1 MKILQINN
9 VYGVGSTGK
18 ITQDIHKK
26 LILAEEHSIVCYGRG
41 KKGKEK
47 NVYKVSWELYSK
59 INNLISR
66 FTGIMYGGCLIST
79 INLIK
84 KIKKEKPDIVHVQC
98 INGYFVNI
106 YNLINWL
113 KKEKIKTILTLHAEF
128 MYTAN
133 CGYALDCDKWKTGC
147 GNCPR
152 RREATKSLFFDG
164 TAKSWSKMKKAF
176 DDFENIKVVSVSPW
190 LMERANQSP
199 ILKNKEHIVIY
210 NGLDTE
216 IFNCSYQKD
225 IKEKYCP
232 NGEMFVFHA
241 TASFSDDENDIKGGH
256 NLIKLAKMSKGE
268 NIKFVVAGKYSIKG
282 EIPENVILLGNVID
296 QKELAKLYSAADVT
310 LLLSK
315 KETFSMIVAESL
327 CCGTP
332 VVGFRAGAPEQIAI
346 EEYSSFIE
354 QGNLKGLKEQMIIMA
369 EKYKDKKSSISERA
383 INEYSSS
390 RMSEEY
396 IKLYRSII

>member
-18 ITQDIHKK
+18 ITQDIHNE
-26 LILAEEHSIVCYGRG
+26 LNLADEQSVVCYGRG
-41 KKGKEK
+41 KKSEEI
-47 NVYKVSWELYSK
+47 NVHKTSWEIYSK
-59 INNLISR
+59 VNNLISR
-66 FTGIMYGGCLIST
+66 FTGIMYGGCLLST
-79 INLIK
+79 AKLIK
-84 KIKKEKPDIVHVQC
+84 IIKKEKPDIVHLQC

-113 KKEKIKTILTLHAEF
+113 KREKIKTVLTLHAEF

-133 CGYALDCDKWKTGC
+133 CGHALDCDKWKTGC

-152 RREATKSLFFDG
+152 RQKETKSLFYDG
-164 TAKSWSKMKKAF
+164 TANSWSKMKKAF
-176 DDFENIKVVSVSPW
+176 DGFDSIKVVSVSPW
-190 LMERANQSP
+190 LMERATQSP
-199 ILKNKEHIVIY
+199 ILKEKEHIVIY

-216 IFNCSYQKD
+216 IFNWSYQKD
-225 IKEKYCP
+225 MKGKYCP

-256 NLIKLAKMSKGE
+256 NLIKLAKMSKEE
-268 NIKFVVAGKYSIKG
+268 NIKFVVAGKYNIKG
-282 EIPENVILLGNVID
+282 EIPENIILLGNVTD
-296 QKELAKLYSAADVT
+296 QKELAKLYSAADIT

-332 VVGFRAGAPEQIAI
+332 VVGFKAGGPEQIAI
-346 EEYSSFIE
+346 EKYSSFME
-354 QGNLKGLKEQMIIMA
+354 QGDLIGLKEQMLIMA
-369 EKYKDKKSSISERA
+369 EKFKDKKSTISESA
-383 INEYSSS
+383 INEYSSG